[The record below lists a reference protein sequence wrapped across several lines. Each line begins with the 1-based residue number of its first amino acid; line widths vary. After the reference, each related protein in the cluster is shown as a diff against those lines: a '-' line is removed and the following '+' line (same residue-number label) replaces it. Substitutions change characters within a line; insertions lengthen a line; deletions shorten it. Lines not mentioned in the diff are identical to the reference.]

1 MIAAEKLSASTDV
14 KVFDDIPA
22 LQRKW
27 QAAVRP
33 GQMLPGYEEVM
44 LGSLGRMADH
54 IVLLKSRGDGYEIS
68 RSGRYVQQ
76 WLGDERWDIPLDV
89 VPPDCARALTEAANC
104 ALQTGRPH
112 LASTHC
118 VRDGLVQTYDILAL
132 PTASRWGIR
141 LVGAYINEQG
151 PRYNLVDAIFSSTD
165 EGIVSLAAIRN
176 SANRAFDFQIVHHN
190 QGAAR
195 LLKVAAPDLQW
206 RRLSEGGH
214 ALCLP
219 DVTRWL
225 LSMIA
230 EKTNGSEA
238 SGRLEIDSDERNLRL
253 TATAFGDLVSLTVS
267 DITEIKR
274 RDASFRLL
282 FDGNP
287 MPMWVFEAE
296 TMRFLSVND
305 AAIAHYGY
313 EREAFLR
320 MGLREIWPRDEWE
333 AHTRALTQ
341 HGDSYQSDRNWRH
354 IKADGTEIQVLT
366 YGRRVVFD
374 DREGFLVA
382 IVDITERRKAE
393 ARVAHMAHH
402 DALTDLPNRVF
413 YQERL
418 AQALDHHDPDRHV
431 AVLCIDLDLFKNVND
446 SFGHPTGD
454 RLLKQVAERMRGE
467 VRGNNL
473 VARLGG
479 DEFAVVLTSDVTL
492 NEVNEFAARL
502 IQAVSAPY
510 DMGDDLEVV
519 IGASIGIALS
529 PGDGTTSEELM
540 RNADMA
546 LYRAKAEGGNVHHF
560 FEREMDRQ
568 AQKRRDMELD
578 LRSAYA
584 DGDFEL
590 HYQPLVDIDADRI
603 VGFEA
608 LLRWKHPDKGMISPA
623 DFIPVAEDIGLIVT
637 LGEWVLRSACA
648 EAAKWPDDVKI
659 AVNLSPVQFR
669 SRNLVQVV
677 VAALAYSGLSP
688 HRLELEITESVFLAE
703 TETNIA
709 TLHQLRALGVRIS
722 MDDFGTG
729 YSSLSYLRSFPFD
742 KIKIDRSFVKD
753 LVERPDCMAI
763 VRAISGLGRSLNIT
777 TTAEGV
783 ETMEQLERLRAEGC
797 NEVQG
802 YLFSAA
808 KPAAELG
815 ALLEKFG
822 SCATQAA

>member
-1 MIAAEKLSASTDV
+1 MIAAKKLSANADV

-33 GQMLPGYEEVM
+33 GQILPGYEEVM

-54 IVLLKSRGDGYEIS
+54 IVLLKSRGDSYEVS

-89 VPPDCARALTEAANC
+89 LPPDCARALTEAANC

-112 LASTHC
+112 LASAHC

-132 PTASRWGIR
+132 PTASRWGVK

-176 SANRAFDFQIVHHN
+176 SANHAFDFQIVHHN

-195 LLKVAAPDLQW
+195 LLKVAAPELQW

-230 EKTNGSEA
+230 KKTNGSEA

-287 MPMWVFEAE
+287 MPMWVFDAE

-305 AAIAHYGY
+305 AAVAHYGY
-313 EREAFLR
+313 ERESFLR
-320 MGLREIWPRDEWE
+320 MELKEIWPRDEWE

-341 HGDSYQSDRNWRH
+341 LGDSYQSDQNWRH

-374 DREGFLVA
+374 GRDGFLVA

-418 AQALDHHDPDRHV
+418 AQALDHNDPERHV

-454 RLLKQVAERMRGE
+454 RLLKQVAVRMRNE
-467 VRGNNL
+467 VRGSNL

-492 NEVNEFAARL
+492 NEVNEFAARM
-502 IQAVSAPY
+502 IAIISAPY
-510 DMGDDLEVV
+510 DMGDDIEVV

-529 PGDGTTSEELM
+529 PGDGMTSEELM

-584 DGDFEL
+584 DGEFEL
-590 HYQPLVDIDADRI
+590 HYQPLVDIAADRI

-608 LLRWKHPDKGMISPA
+608 LLRWRHPDKGMISPA
-623 DFIPVAEDIGLIVT
+623 DFIPVAEDIGLIVA
-637 LGEWVLRSACA
+637 LGEWVLRTACA
-648 EAAKWPDDVKI
+648 EAAKWSDDVKV

-703 TETNIA
+703 TEANIA
-709 TLHQLRALGVRIS
+709 TLHQLRTLGVRIS

-763 VRAISGLGRSLNIT
+763 VRAISGLGRSMNIT

-783 ETMEQLERLRAEGC
+783 ETREQLERLRAEGC

-808 KPAAELG
+808 KPAAELNV
-815 ALLEKFG
+815 LLQKFG
-822 SCATQAA
+822 SRASQAA

>member
-1 MIAAEKLSASTDV
+1 VIAAKKLSASADV

-33 GQMLPGYEEVM
+33 GQILPGYEEVM

-54 IVLLKSRGDGYEIS
+54 IVLLKTRGDSYEVS

-112 LASTHC
+112 LASAHC

-132 PTASRWGIR
+132 PTASRWGVK
-141 LVGAYINEQG
+141 LVGAYVNEQG

-165 EGIVSLAAIRN
+165 EGIISLAAIRN

-190 QGAAR
+190 QGATR

-230 EKTNGSEA
+230 EKTNGPEA

-267 DITEIKR
+267 DVTEIKR

-305 AAIAHYGY
+305 AAVAHYGY

-320 MGLREIWPRDEWE
+320 MGLKEIWPRDEWE

-366 YGRRVVFD
+366 YGRRVAFD
-374 DREGFLVA
+374 GRDGFLVA

-418 AQALDHHDPDRHV
+418 AQALDHSDPERHV

-454 RLLKQVAERMRGE
+454 RLLKQVAGRMRGE

-479 DEFAVVLTSDVTL
+479 DEFAIVLTSDVTL

-502 IQAVSAPY
+502 IQIVSAPY
-510 DMGDDLEVV
+510 DWAT
-519 IGASIGIALS
+519 ISKSSSAPASAS
-529 PGDGTTSEELM
+529 RCRRATA
-540 RNADMA
+540 R
-546 LYRAKAEGGNVHHF
+546 RAK
-560 FEREMDRQ
+560 
-568 AQKRRDMELD
+568 
-578 LRSAYA
+578 S
-584 DGDFEL
+584 
-590 HYQPLVDIDADRI
+590 
-603 VGFEA
+603 
-608 LLRWKHPDKGMISPA
+608 
-623 DFIPVAEDIGLIVT
+623 
-637 LGEWVLRSACA
+637 
-648 EAAKWPDDVKI
+648 
-659 AVNLSPVQFR
+659 
-669 SRNLVQVV
+669 
-677 VAALAYSGLSP
+677 
-688 HRLELEITESVFLAE
+688 
-703 TETNIA
+703 
-709 TLHQLRALGVRIS
+709 
-722 MDDFGTG
+722 
-729 YSSLSYLRSFPFD
+729 
-742 KIKIDRSFVKD
+742 
-753 LVERPDCMAI
+753 
-763 VRAISGLGRSLNIT
+763 
-777 TTAEGV
+777 
-783 ETMEQLERLRAEGC
+783 
-797 NEVQG
+797 
-802 YLFSAA
+802 
-808 KPAAELG
+808 
-815 ALLEKFG
+815 
-822 SCATQAA
+822 